1 MDRKFW
7 KLQRPSWSE
16 HTRSLPPG
24 AVPLLSFFALTLG
37 KETLYSHS
45 GPEDQGL
52 ARAAGARMRGGGLL
66 WESESVRSVIQLLS
80 DLQGLQCPN

>member
-24 AVPLLSFFALTLG
+24 AMPLLSFLALTLG

-45 GPEDQGL
+45 GPADQGL
-52 ARAAGARMRGGGLL
+52 ARAAGARMRGAGAGVL
-66 WESESVRSVIQLLS
+66 WESESVRFRHTV
-80 DLQGLQCPN
+80 GE